1 VSTLLPVFE
10 QCLSDAPATASYDA
24 LRHSVVI
31 LMGTLAKHLDADN
44 PKVRPIVGLLIETLS
59 TPSQQVLYFTFYYN
73 AMSPGPKL
81 GPLFY
86 IVIPHLEI
94 CACDW
99 SKSHH
104 VKCTK
109 SN

>member
-1 VSTLLPVFE
+1 MYIVCSLSVSLPGLANKDVHNIDMVICFQDNVSTLLPVFE

-59 TPSQQVLYFTFYYN
+59 TPSQQVLYFTLYN
-73 AMSPGPKL
+73 T
-81 GPLFY
+81 
-86 IVIPHLEI
+86 V
-94 CACDW
+94 
-99 SKSHH
+99 
-104 VKCTK
+104 
-109 SN
+109 